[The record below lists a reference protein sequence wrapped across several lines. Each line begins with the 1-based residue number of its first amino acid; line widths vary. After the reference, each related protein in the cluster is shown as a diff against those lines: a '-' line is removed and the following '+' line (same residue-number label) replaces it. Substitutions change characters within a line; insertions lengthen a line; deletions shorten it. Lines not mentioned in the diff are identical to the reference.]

1 MLAMETPARSASAR
15 TSAADVP
22 SAMARPSRSLR
33 ISTVAMPSARA
44 SAKKSRRLRRGTA
57 MWFRAKR
64 ISATQTPAQHRS
76 RPQDMRPAECRTPRR
91 DRARTSLGRTDV
103 AAGIAASTTSG
114 PSPSASSSSS
124 MEQTDHYS
132 LLMERLFHFG
142 SIVNALE
149 PGSRGQPSSR
159 SAPGRSVVH
168 RSAVPAIDD
177 RGSIGAVPALHGRVA
192 FGGALSRRNG
202 TIRGKTA
209 LPISATWSRTAARC
223 RRT

>member
-44 SAKKSRRLRRGTA
+44 SAKKSCRLRRGAA
-57 MWFRAKR
+57 MWFRAKS
-64 ISATQTPAQHRS
+64 ISATQTPVHHRS

-103 AAGIAASTTSG
+103 AAGHAASTTSG
-114 PSPSASSSSS
+114 PSPPARSSSS
-124 MEQTDHYS
+124 MEQTDHYF
-132 LLMERLFHFG
+132 LLMEWLFHFG

-149 PGSRGQPSSR
+149 PGSGGRPSSR
-159 SAPGRSVVH
+159 SAPG
-168 RSAVPAIDD
+168 PAWARGVRWRAFATEWDHSRQD
-177 RGSIGAVPALHGRVA
+177 RIADLGDLEQDGGEVSHGLEEKLDA
-192 FGGALSRRNG
+192 
-202 TIRGKTA
+202 
-209 LPISATWSRTAARC
+209 
-223 RRT
+223 